1 MKKYDTQTIVF
12 LHDEIIK
19 HYGGLGGI
27 KNYSLLEACLSSG
40 FAGFGDI
47 ELYKTTLEKIA
58 KIAFSI
64 IKNHP
69 FNDGNKRTGIATM
82 EFLLNLNNK
91 ELIIS
96 DDELYDITM
105 DISTDKA
112 DEQKLSLILKQHTKH
127 FL

>member
-1 MKKYDTQTIVF
+1 MKTYNLQTIIF
-12 LHDEIIK
+12 LHDEIISR
-19 HYGGLGGI
+19 YGGLGGI
-27 KNYSLLEACLSSG
+27 KNINLLEACLSSG
-40 FAGFGDI
+40 FAGFGDF

-96 DDELYDITM
+96 DDDLYNITM
-105 DISTDKA
+105 DISTGKA
-112 DEQKLSLILKQHTKH
+112 DEQKLSLILEQHTNI
-127 FL
+127 F

>member
-1 MKKYDTQTIVF
+1 MKTYNLQTIIF
-12 LHDEIIK
+12 LHDEIINR
-19 HYGGLGGI
+19 YGGLGGI
-27 KNYSLLEACLSSG
+27 KNINLLEACLSSG
-40 FAGFGDI
+40 FAGFGDF

-96 DDELYDITM
+96 DDDLYNITM
-105 DISTDKA
+105 DISTGKA
-112 DEQKLSLILKQHTKH
+112 DEQKLSLILEQHTKH
-127 FL
+127 F

>member
-27 KNYSLLEACLSSG
+27 KNYNLLEACLSSG

-82 EFLLNLNNK
+82 EFLLNLNNT

-96 DDELYDITM
+96 ND
-105 DISTDKA
+105 
-112 DEQKLSLILKQHTKH
+112 
-127 FL
+127 

>member
-1 MKKYDTQTIVF
+1 MKTYNLQTIIF
-12 LHDEIIK
+12 LHDEIISR
-19 HYGGLGGI
+19 YGGLGGI
-27 KNYSLLEACLSSG
+27 KNINLLEASLSSG
-40 FAGFGDI
+40 FAGFGDF

-58 KIAFSI
+58 KITFSI

-96 DDELYDITM
+96 DDDLYNITM
-105 DISTDKA
+105 DISTGKA
-112 DEQKLSLILKQHTKH
+112 DEQKLSLILEQHTNI
-127 FL
+127 F

>member
-1 MKKYDTQTIVF
+1 MKTYNLQTIIF
-12 LHDEIIK
+12 LHDEIISR
-19 HYGGLGGI
+19 YGGLGGI
-27 KNYSLLEACLSSG
+27 KNINLLEACLSSG
-40 FAGFGDI
+40 FAGFGDF

-58 KIAFSI
+58 KITFSI

-96 DDELYDITM
+96 DDDLYNITM
-105 DISTDKA
+105 DISTGKA
-112 DEQKLSLILKQHTKH
+112 DEQKLSLILKQHTNI
-127 FL
+127 F